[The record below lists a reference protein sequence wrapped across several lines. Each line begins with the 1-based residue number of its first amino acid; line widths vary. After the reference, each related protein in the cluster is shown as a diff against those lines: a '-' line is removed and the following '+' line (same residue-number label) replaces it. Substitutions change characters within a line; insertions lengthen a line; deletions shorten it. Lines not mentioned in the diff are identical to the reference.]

1 MEITTLTLYTIAG
14 ALSASLSLVL
24 LAFARFRPGTLVAK
38 SYGLALLIFAA
49 GFFGFGIGPALPRW
63 VSVIATN
70 MLLLSSCVLMY
81 SGFAAFCAQRPAKL
95 DRWGWGLVIL
105 SGPAFW
111 YWGLIEPNGNYRS
124 AVFSLACAAI
134 NARTAFLLLRQA
146 LRRAGGLPVW
156 FLALLFSTVTAWMAA
171 RGVLSLVAESAPPEV
186 RGANP
191 TLWIT
196 VFWYIVIVSLMAVCV
211 LWMEVERLNAAGSRD
226 AGGEAAGF
234 GLVEFFRNKL
244 LLLWGTA
251 IILVFGVVSE
261 LGIAY
266 TSFNGLEQA
275 RLVRTTT
282 LANEAFAQ
290 HTLQVTSQVDAILRA
305 VRGFHLRT
313 RSLADTKAFID
324 ALGFDRSMIDNVY
337 LIAPDGRILIT
348 HDTEA
353 LGRSVADRDY
363 FAFHRANSED
373 ELFVAPVE
381 IGRVT
386 AKYHFRLSRRL
397 NSPDGRFG
405 GIVLATVNPESFAR
419 YYRDLGG
426 GGQNIAALLGTVDR
440 KLRARVPEPSSDR
453 WQERFESPLWEALE
467 KSPSGVY
474 EHTSPIDGRL
484 RAYAYR
490 RVGELPLVM
499 VTGFSGD
506 DLTQSVRERMRW
518 LALTSV
524 GMLVFALLLA
534 LLLTIEVRRR
544 DEQDR
549 FMSMLNHELKTPMS
563 VIRMALGMSDLPPAI
578 RVSVE
583 HSVAGMNAVV
593 NRCLQFNR
601 MRYGRV
607 TPVSALCW
615 IDEVLR
621 EALAA
626 NASPRLSQMQFE
638 ALPSCRIDSRFLS
651 VILGNLV
658 DNALKYGA
666 PDAKIR
672 ITAAP
677 ALHLGREGVRIEI
690 ANAPGSAGMP
700 DPRRVFRKYYRAPGA
715 RGKTGAGL
723 GLHIAAG
730 FAKKIGAR
738 LSYRPS
744 ADEVKFELWIPR

>member
-1 MEITTLTLYTIAG
+1 LEITTLTLYTIAG
-14 ALSASLSLVL
+14 ALSAGLSLVL

-38 SYGLALLIFAA
+38 NYGLALLILAA

-70 MLLLSSCVLMY
+70 MVLLSSCVLQY
-81 SGFAAFCAQRPAKL
+81 SGFAAFCAQREATL

-171 RGVLSLVAESAPPEV
+171 RGVLSLAAEPAPPEV
-186 RGANP
+186 RSANP

-196 VFWYIVIVSLMAVCV
+196 VFWYIVVASLMTVCV
-211 LWMEVERLNAAGSRD
+211 LSIEIERMNVARVRAPGAEGAGL
-226 AGGEAAGF
+226 

-244 LLLWGTA
+244 LLLWGAA
-251 IILVFGVVSE
+251 IVLVFGVVGE

-275 RLVRTTT
+275 RLVRTTA

-313 RSLADTKAFID
+313 RSLADTEAFID

-337 LIAPDGRILIT
+337 LIAPDGRILNS

-363 FAFHRANSED
+363 FAFHRATSED

-386 AKYHFRLSRRL
+386 AKHHFRLSRRL

-426 GGQNIAALLGTVDR
+426 GGQNIAALLGTADR
-440 KLRARVPEPSSDR
+440 KLRARVPEPTPDR
-453 WQERFESPLWEALE
+453 WRERFESPLWKALE
-467 KSPSGVY
+467 KSPAGVY
-474 EHTSPIDGRL
+474 EHTSTVDGRL

-490 RVGELPLVM
+490 RVGEMKGYDSGADIYLTKPTAPEELGAAIRALSRRIRPEVPAADRLSLNP
-499 VTGFSGD
+499 VTLQLQGARAAVDVSD
-506 DLTQSVRERMRW
+506 QEC
-518 LALTSV
+518 
-524 GMLVFALLLA
+524 LLLSA
-534 LLLTIEVRRR
+534 FAKAAE
-544 DEQDR
+544 
-549 FMSMLNHELKTPMS
+549 H
-563 VIRMALGMSDLPPAI
+563 
-578 RVSVE
+578 RVESWQLME
-583 HSVAGMNAVV
+583 
-593 NRCLQFNR
+593 
-601 MRYGRV
+601 
-607 TPVSALCW
+607 
-615 IDEVLR
+615 
-621 EALAA
+621 
-626 NASPRLSQMQFE
+626 
-638 ALPSCRIDSRFLS
+638 
-651 VILGNLV
+651 
-658 DNALKYGA
+658 
-666 PDAKIR
+666 
-672 ITAAP
+672 
-677 ALHLGREGVRIEI
+677 
-690 ANAPGSAGMP
+690 
-700 DPRRVFRKYYRAPGA
+700 
-715 RGKTGAGL
+715 
-723 GLHIAAG
+723 IAAG
-730 FAKKIGAR
+730 GAEEITKSTLEVQIVRLRKKLEQAGAAAPTIKAIR
-738 LSYRPS
+738 GFGYQLCVALEVRKSS
-744 ADEVKFELWIPR
+744 AGEAEA